1 MAYKIEPKTVKEFID
16 MDTSLP
22 RFQRKQTWKPKD
34 NFKLCISV
42 FKDYPVG
49 VVIINNDAG
58 KNWILDGRQRLNAL
72 SKINKNPR
80 EVYDWARS
88 FIGFKNADADDV
100 VKEMYW
106 NKIDDYLQ
114 KDFEED
120 VYDEKGY
127 NKKKSIDSNGN
138 IVTIEPDDNDESNEQ
153 FNEDDVSGESVFENE
168 HTYNVIEQ
176 KNNLNILLKYIL
188 MVHNIKGGKS
198 KFERIF
204 NFSGIINKL
213 DYYKVIDGKTT
224 FVERNLMDMINNFI
238 KKSKE
243 NGNKELITKNDFVDY
258 FIQERYL
265 DEEDSKKLNDFKKA
279 VDMNWDEIKNSFEI
293 IDKVNGVLSSSR
305 IGIIEITQATNLDA
319 QNMFS
324 LVNTGGTLLTAEE
337 ILSAKPFWNRFVE
350 NPSRD
355 CLAAVDNL
363 YEVLKVERPDNVVR
377 WDLCATLL
385 SRIDKDGIVFQKYDR
400 DSFAQQTTLGFK
412 LISSI
417 LLGGISSN
425 VVSNLEKCNTFN
437 WDTDYEPLIRDLND
451 LIAVISQ
458 HDYFKTLKAWKQ
470 SIMGITSNTIALE
483 FITIMYKKWLSIGK
497 STVDS
502 SETKKLRMDAVV
514 LLDKLIY
521 EYSNKMWRGSSDSKL
536 AADVKD
542 ENISSR
548 LEKVSFENWK
558 SLLETMANGIVN
570 DQPCTM
576 NLVKPILFHS
586 KYLNKEYPSV
596 SSELYDLDHI
606 YPQKLFKANKS
617 LDQNLKDSLTNLQI
631 LSKKSNEIKND
642 KKLNDISDI
651 EVIDEI
657 VKSSYIQP
665 EDFNNYSDVVNLDK
679 LKDYRLQKILNIY
692 GDERTSI
699 INN

>member
-49 VVIINNDAG
+49 VVIINNDSG

-88 FIGFKNADADDV
+88 FIKFKNADADDV
-100 VKEMYW
+100 VRKMYCDI
-106 NKIDDYLQ
+106 IDDYLQ

-127 NKKKSIDSNGN
+127 NKKKGLDSHGN
-138 IVTIEPDDNDESNEQ
+138 IVTIDSEDSKDDNEIDDEDAKSNES
-153 FNEDDVSGESVFENE
+153 DYLNE
-168 HTYNVIEQ
+168 HNIKID
-176 KNNLNILLKYIL
+176 KNNNLDVLLDYIL

-204 NFSGIINKL
+204 NFSDIIDDL
-213 DYYKVIDGKTT
+213 DYYKVIDGKKT
-224 FVERNLMDMINNFI
+224 FVEKNLMNMINSFI

-243 NGNKELITKNDFVDY
+243 SGSKEIITKKMFIDF
-258 FIQERYL
+258 FIAERYL
-265 DEEDSKKLNDFKKA
+265 KANDEQKIADFKKTI
-279 VDMNWDEIKNSFEI
+279 DMNWDEIKKSFEI
-293 IDKVNGVLSSSR
+293 IDKVNKVLSTSR
-305 IGIIEITQATNLDA
+305 IAIIEITEATNIDA

-355 CLAAVDNL
+355 CVKAVDRL
-363 YEVLKVERPDNVVR
+363 YEVLKVEKPENVVR

-385 SRIDKDGIVFQKYDR
+385 SRIDNDGLIFQKYDD

-412 LISSI
+412 LVSS
-417 LLGGISSN
+417 LLLKGISSN
-425 VVSNLEKCNTFN
+425 VVSGLEKFKDFN
-437 WDTDYEPLIRDLND
+437 WDTDFEPLVDDLNK
-451 LIAVISQ
+451 LIEVLSQ
-458 HDYFKTLKAWKQ
+458 HNYFKVMKNWQQ

-483 FITIMYKKWLSIGK
+483 FITIMYERWKEIGK
-497 STVDS
+497 ATVDGA
-502 SETKKLRMDAVV
+502 ETKKMRTEAVI
-514 LLDKLIY
+514 LLDRLIY

-536 AADVKD
+536 ATDVKR
-542 ENISSR
+542 ENIPGR
-548 LEKVSFENWK
+548 LEIVSKENWELLLK
-558 SLLETMANGIVN
+558 SMANGIVN

-576 NLVKPILFHS
+576 NLVKPILFHA
-586 KYLNKEYPSV
+586 KYLNSEFPTTPSE
-596 SSELYDLDHI
+596 SFDLDHI
-606 YPQKLFKANKS
+606 YPQKLFKANQN
-617 LDQNLKDSLTNLQI
+617 LDQNMKDSLINLQI
-631 LSKKSNEIKND
+631 LSKKANEIKND
-642 KKLNDISDI
+642 KKLNDITDL
-651 EVIDEI
+651 EVVNEI
-657 VKSSYIQP
+657 SKSSYIKV
-665 EDFNNYSDVVNLDK
+665 EDFSKYSDITNLDK
-679 LKDYRLQKILNIY
+679 LKDYRLKKLLKIY
-692 GDERTSI
+692 SDERDSI
-699 INN
+699 IHN